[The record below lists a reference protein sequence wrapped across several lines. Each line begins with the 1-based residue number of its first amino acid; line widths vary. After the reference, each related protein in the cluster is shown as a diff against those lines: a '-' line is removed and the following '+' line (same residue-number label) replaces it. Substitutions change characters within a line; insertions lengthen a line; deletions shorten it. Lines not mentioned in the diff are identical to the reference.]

1 MIQSEINER
10 KTGVTYDEWFVCVRP
25 TQPTQQ
31 ATKRVELISKQRRRP
46 GLYFGQLPMKRRW
59 WPHCGFY
66 ILSYL
71 WWMKIYKTLWLI
83 QWKCRPHDFINA
95 TNNMRF
101 QSMKRVSVCR
111 KCNLSRI
118 GKLLANK
125 KYRPELECT
134 AEWSA
139 RLLIG
144 HTRRK
149 YIHKGENGKKYCN
162 FCCPIFAQLV

>member
-1 MIQSEINER
+1 MICLCATNTTNTTSHQTCWVDF
-10 KTGVTYDEWFVCVRP
+10 KT
-25 TQPTQQ
+25 
-31 ATKRVELISKQRRRP
+31 TKKTRIVFRTTSDKTEMMAALRI
-46 GLYFGQLPMKRRW
+46 LYT
-59 WPHCGFY
+59 
-66 ILSYL
+66 L

-95 TNNMRF
+95 ANNMRF

-139 RLLIG
+139 GTSYWTYTSPI
-144 HTRRK
+144 HTRRWK
-149 YIHKGENGKKYCN
+149 WQEILQLLLPHFRPAGIVRVEIIYKCVENIHKIG
-162 FCCPIFAQLV
+162 